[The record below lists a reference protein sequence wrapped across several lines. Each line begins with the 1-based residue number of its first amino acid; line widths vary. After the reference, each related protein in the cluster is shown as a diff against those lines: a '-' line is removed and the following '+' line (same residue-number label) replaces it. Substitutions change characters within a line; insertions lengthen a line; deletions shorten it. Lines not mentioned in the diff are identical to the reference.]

1 MDSIN
6 INGVTY
12 YSEQVVSKQVKALT
26 LATLKK
32 ALAELSDEVEPAAMK
47 TELGE
52 IKATDLDAIVREVK
66 EVSIPSAA
74 LLANQCRFI
83 GHDYLGQTVYLWMPQ
98 SMEYLVRTN
107 PKRIEAINWAVGKLY
122 GDGTV
127 AHFISSI
134 TPMSAEHYRALME
147 VLRTK
152 ITQRTRN
159 QRAAFIAWTHLNAEG
174 KQWTYEDLARSAGI
188 GKSAAYHSVHNLLKT
203 GNVNLDKLSAR
214 GFTPDAEDGEEDAA

>member
-12 YSEQVVSKQVKALT
+12 YSEAIVSKQVNALA

-32 ALAELSDEVEPAAMK
+32 ALSDLSDEVEPAPIK

-66 EVSIPSAA
+66 EVSLPSAA
-74 LLANQCRFI
+74 LLANQCKFI
-83 GHDYLGQTVYLWMPQ
+83 GHDYLGQTVYIWMPQ
-98 SMEYLVRTN
+98 SFEYLVRTN
-107 PKRIEAINWAVGKLY
+107 PKRLETINWAVAKLY

-127 AHFISSI
+127 AHFIGSSS
-134 TPMSAEHYRALME
+134 PMTVEHYRALME

-159 QRAAFIAWTHLNAEG
+159 QRAAYIAWTHINAEG
-174 KQWTYEDLARSAGI
+174 KPWTYEDLARSAGI

-214 GFTPDAEDGEEDAA
+214 GFTPEAEEGDTDAS